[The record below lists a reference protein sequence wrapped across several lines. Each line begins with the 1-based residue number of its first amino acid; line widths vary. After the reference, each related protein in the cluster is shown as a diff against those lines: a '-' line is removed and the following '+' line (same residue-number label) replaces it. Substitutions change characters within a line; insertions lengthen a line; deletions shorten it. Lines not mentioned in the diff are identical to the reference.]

1 MLSSNERICALDENF
16 VSKKR
21 TVFQIENSTK
31 LLYKINYK
39 VYNKNGK
46 ELYQCEKGK
55 FCDVI
60 HDNVIFEYEKKNH
73 FTSIDLIIQKS
84 NSSYKVIFKKKFGNS
99 IDIVL
104 SNEAL
109 NETANLKMKGH
120 FLKNNFE
127 IYNQDNSS
135 LLCSFKKNGIFSKM
149 YTIEVEKG
157 VDSVLMMM
165 IVFILI
171 NMIQRTRTAAAS
183 SAAAA

>member
-46 ELYQCEKGK
+46 ELYQCEK
-55 FCDVI
+55 
-60 HDNVIFEYEKKNH
+60 
-73 FTSIDLIIQKS
+73 DLIIQKP